1 MAKMTTR
8 LIFTF
13 AIIMSAVPA
22 WADKPLPGYQCLS
35 MNATPSQ
42 ASNPNF
48 MLTVRQGPS
57 DQAPVMG
64 TAGDLL
70 IASNPVIQQNG
81 YIQIIR
87 PDGKPG
93 WILASSAKPWH
104 SANPASNARCYP
116 EILDN
121 GRVGFTTR

>member
-1 MAKMTTR
+1 MSKMTTR
-8 LIFTF
+8 LILAF
-13 AIIMSAVPA
+13 ASIMSAAPA
-22 WADKPLPGYQCLS
+22 WADRSLPGYQCLS

-48 MLTVRQGPS
+48 MLTVRQAPS

-81 YIQIIR
+81 YIQN
-87 PDGKPG
+87 
-93 WILASSAKPWH
+93 H
-104 SANPASNARCYP
+104 SARW
-116 EILDN
+116 ET
-121 GRVGFTTR
+121 RVDPGFICEALAFSKSC